1 MAVAVDW
8 GVVAVAERAT
18 ATATATPMRGE
29 LLMAGGGLLLGTLG
43 VFAEEAAQS
52 PATTVWFR
60 CVFGLLALLG
70 WAAARGQLSTLLGL
84 QGRAL
89 ALVAGA
95 GASMILSWGLFF
107 AAIGL
112 CSIAVSTVVV
122 HLQPFWLL
130 AWAAL
135 VGGERVRRAQWGAAA
150 VALLGL
156 VLASG
161 LALPEPG
168 AGPALSTGPLWGVAL
183 SVAASLAYAAAV
195 LLAHAQAA
203 RVGSLALAVGPCA
216 VGSVLLAPWVLLQG
230 LPAPGAAWLWLAG
243 LGVLHTGLAY
253 VLLYAGMARLPA
265 GRVAVLQFVYPAT
278 AVLVDAVV
286 YGRSLGGA
294 QGTGVLLIGAAL
306 WGLRRA
312 AGAQPGR

>member
-1 MAVAVDW
+1 MNGGVSEAVAL
-8 GVVAVAERAT
+8 R
-18 ATATATPMRGE
+18 RGE
-29 LLMAGGGLLLGTLG
+29 RLMLAGGLLLGTLG
-43 VFAEEAAQS
+43 VFAEEAAQD

-60 CVFGLLALLG
+60 CVFGLLALLA
-70 WAAARGQLSTLLGL
+70 WAAVRGQLSALGRL
-84 QGRAL
+84 RGRAL
-89 ALVAGA
+89 AVVAGA
-95 GASMILSWGLFF
+95 GALMILSWGLFF

-135 VGGERVRRAQWGAAA
+135 AGAERVRPAQWAAVA

-156 VLASG
+156 VLTSG
-161 LALPEPG
+161 LALPGSGPG
-168 AGPALSTGPLWGVAL
+168 VPTGLLQGVAL

-195 LLAHAQAA
+195 LLARAQAA

-216 VGSVLLAPWVLLQG
+216 VGSVLLAPWVLLNG

-253 VLLYAGMARLPA
+253 VWVYAGMARLPT
-265 GRVAVLQFVYPAT
+265 GRVALLQFVYPAT
-278 AVLVDAVV
+278 AVLVEALV
-286 YGRSLGGA
+286 YGRSLGA
-294 QGTGVLLIGAAL
+294 VQGVGVVLIGAAVG
-306 WGLRRA
+306 GLRW
-312 AGAQPGR
+312 AGLGRRRDGPPPPSV